1 MIGKLRGYIDCLED
15 DKCIIDV
22 NGVGYLVS
30 ISSKTSQFLASS
42 NHSSEQEKN
51 QVSLII
57 ETVVKEDSIELFGFS
72 SQFDRKWFLEI
83 TKVQGVGAKV
93 GLKILSYFSISDLAK
108 ALISQNSKEFCKV
121 PGIGPKLGQRIVTEL
136 KDSPKKLGV
145 GISAQFDQLSDLSSG
160 GKDFASLP
168 SDIANDALSAL
179 ENLGYKKA
187 EASLVIEQIISNEPE
202 IALENL
208 ITDSLRSLSKRR
220 G

>member
-15 DKCIIDV
+15 DKCVIDV

-30 ISSKTSQFLASS
+30 ISSKTSQFLASL
-42 NHSSEQEKN
+42 NHSKDQEKN
-51 QVSLII
+51 QASLII
-57 ETVVKEDSIELFGFS
+57 ETVVKEDSIELFGFA

-93 GLKILSYFSISDLAK
+93 GLKILSYFSINDLAR

-145 GISAQFDQLSDLSSG
+145 GMSAQFDPSSDSVASPAGLSS
-160 GKDFASLP
+160 A
-168 SDIANDALSAL
+168 IANDALSAL
-179 ENLGYKKA
+179 ENLGYKKND
-187 EASLVIEQIISNEPE
+187 ASLIIEQIVNEKPE

-208 ITDSLRSLSKRR
+208 ITDSLKHLSKRR